1 MENNN
6 RLKIFVSS
14 YACEPNLGSEIGVG
28 WHWVLEMNKY
38 FELWVLTRQSNKEH
52 IEEWLKENPQEHE
65 IHWLYYDTPYWM
77 RWWKKGL
84 RGVRTYY
91 VLWQRM
97 SNSIVK
103 KTMEENGIDIF
114 HLLTY
119 GNALWPI
126 SSYGQ
131 KKFFIWGPTGGVDNI
146 PWDYAK
152 HYGAKWKIIELI
164 RNLAVRTLPFNHGFR
179 QRCKNANLI
188 FCKSYSLY
196 DNIPAKYQSKAMLFT
211 DVAVEPKNTTR
222 YVRKRGN
229 DGLIRY
235 LIVGRLDAWRGFDLA
250 IDAIS
255 EAVKVYPN
263 IVLQILGKG
272 SDRERLERLVRK
284 LKLEKHIQFLG
295 QVPMDDYYQLM
306 VDCDVVLNPSLKEG
320 AVTTAFD
327 SMSFGKPLI
336 CVDTGGYTRYFD
348 NECAIVIPR
357 EERDKLVKKLAA
369 AILRMTNSTERKI
382 LGNEA
387 RNRGLKYTWTDKGK
401 SIYETITN
409 AYNVYKDSQH

>member
-1 MENNN
+1 MENK

-38 FELWVLTRQSNKEH
+38 FELWVLTRQSNKKH
-52 IEEWLKENPQEHE
+52 IEDWLRENPQEHE

-91 VLWQRM
+91 VLWQKKT
-97 SNSIVK
+97 NIIVK
-103 KTMEENGIDIF
+103 ETMKENNIDIF

-152 HYGAKWKIIELI
+152 HYDIKWKVIE
-164 RNLAVRTLPFNHGFR
+164 AVRRLMVKTLPFNYGFT

-188 FCKSYSLY
+188 FCKSFSLY
-196 DNIPAKYQSKAMLFT
+196 DNIPQKYRSRAMLFT
-211 DVAVEPKNTTR
+211 DVAVEPKNISN
-222 YVRKRGN
+222 YKRQRGE
-229 DGLIRY
+229 DGTVRY
-235 LIVGRLDAWRGFDLA
+235 LLVGKLDAWRGFDLA
-250 IDAIS
+250 IEAIS
-255 EAVKVYPN
+255 EAVKSNPK
-263 IVLQILGKG
+263 IILQILGKG
-272 SDRERLERLVRK
+272 SDRERLENLVK
-284 LKLEKHIQFLG
+284 KNNVKKNVQFLG
-295 QVPMDDYYQLM
+295 QVSMDEYFQLM
-306 VDCDVVLNPSLKEG
+306 ADCDVVLNPSLKEG

-348 NECAIVIPR
+348 NGLSIMLKRGKRETLIKELADAIILMTDKK
-357 EERDKLVKKLAA
+357 ERIDLGTKVLAA
-369 AILRMTNSTERKI
+369 SQTI
-382 LGNEA
+382 
-387 RNRGLKYTWTDKGK
+387 TWENKGQM
-401 SIYETITN
+401 IYETIVSKY
-409 AYNVYKDSQH
+409 YNRENK

>member
-1 MENNN
+1 MEKNN

-38 FELWVLTRQSNKEH
+38 FELWVLTRQSNKKH
-52 IEEWLKENPQEHE
+52 IEDWLKENPQEHE

-91 VLWQRM
+91 IIWQRM
-97 SNSIVK
+97 VNKIVK
-103 KTMEENGIDIF
+103 KTMEENGIEIF

-131 KKFFIWGPTGGVDNI
+131 KKYFIWGPTGGVDHI
-146 PWDYAK
+146 PWNYAK
-152 HYGAKWKIIELI
+152 HYGTKWKLIELA
-164 RNLAVRTLPFNHGFR
+164 RNLAVKTLPFNHGFR
-179 QRCKNANLI
+179 QRCKNADII

-196 DNIPAKYQSKAMLFT
+196 DNIPEKYRSKAMLFT
-211 DVAVEPKNTTR
+211 DVAVEPKNITK
-222 YVRKRGN
+222 YVRKRGD
-229 DGLIRY
+229 DGLVRY

-250 IDAIS
+250 IEAIS
-255 EAVKVYPN
+255 EAVKVNPN
-263 IVLQILGKG
+263 IVLQILGNG
-272 SDRERLERLVRK
+272 SDRNRLEELVRK
-284 LKLEKHIQFLG
+284 LKLEEYVKFLG
-295 QVPMDDYYQLM
+295 QVPMEEYYQLM
-306 VDCDVVLNPSLKEG
+306 ADCDVVLNPSLKEG

-348 NECAIVIPR
+348 NTCAIVLQRGSKSDVVEKLKDSILTLT
-357 EERDKLVKKLAA
+357 DKSIRQHLGAEARQRSRTYTWADKGLSIFNEVLKKYS
-369 AILRMTNSTERKI
+369 NGKI
-382 LGNEA
+382 L
-387 RNRGLKYTWTDKGK
+387 
-401 SIYETITN
+401 
-409 AYNVYKDSQH
+409 